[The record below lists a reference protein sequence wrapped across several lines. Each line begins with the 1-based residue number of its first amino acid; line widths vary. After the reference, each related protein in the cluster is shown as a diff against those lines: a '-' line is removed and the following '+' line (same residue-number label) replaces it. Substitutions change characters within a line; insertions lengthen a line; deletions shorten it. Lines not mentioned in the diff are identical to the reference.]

1 MRLLFLTQSLDLDD
15 PILGFAHGWIAA
27 LARHVDHVIAAPL
40 RAGRVE
46 LPANVE
52 VRSLGK
58 EHADTTMQK
67 LKGFAR
73 VVGGACRRGEVDA
86 ILAHM
91 VPRYAVY
98 AAPFALP
105 RRIPIFLWYTHKGV
119 DWSLR
124 LAEPV
129 IRRAFTASE
138 RSFRLESAKKVVT
151 GHGIDTAQFRPPDA
165 SDPAPTHDIAVVG
178 RIAPAKD
185 PLVLVEALGL
195 LKARG
200 LTPRVVLAGGTLLD
214 AHDAYQRQ
222 VEARVAALGIADQLT
237 FLGPVPHHEVRRVF
251 LDAPIFVT
259 PSRTGSVDK
268 TVLEAMA
275 CGRLAVTCN
284 ESFEEV
290 LGSLAPRLLFP
301 VGDAES
307 LAVRLEQLLAL
318 GDAERDDV
326 ARRLRE
332 LVCRDHDLERLA
344 ARLAKEM
351 REFVQGG
358 RPSVRS

>member
-40 RAGRVE
+40 RAGRVD
-46 LPANVE
+46 LPGNVE

-58 EHADTTMQK
+58 ERVDSTLQK
-67 LKGFAR
+67 LRGFSR

-105 RRIPIFLWYTHKGV
+105 RRIPLFLWYTHKGV

-124 LAEPV
+124 MAEPL

-138 RSFRLESAKKVVT
+138 RSFRLPSDKKVVT
-151 GHGIDTAQFRPPDA
+151 GHGIDTSAFAPPTPD
-165 SDPAPTHDIAVVG
+165 DPAPTHDVAVVG

-185 PLVLVEALGL
+185 PLVLIEALGL

-200 LTPRVVLAGGTLLD
+200 LRPRVVLAGGTLLD
-214 AHDAYQRQ
+214 AHDAYRRE
-222 VEARVAALGIADQLT
+222 VEARVEALGVGDQLT
-237 FLGPVPHHEVRRVF
+237 FLGPVPHHAIRSVF
-251 LDAPIFVT
+251 LDAPLFVT

-275 CGRLAVTCN
+275 CGRIVVTCN

-290 LGSLAPRLLFP
+290 LGPLAERLLFP
-301 VGDAES
+301 VGDAEA
-307 LAVRLEQLLAL
+307 LAARLQELLAL
-318 GDAERDDV
+318 AAEEREELARGLRDIV
-326 ARRLRE
+326 R
-332 LVCRDHDLERLA
+332 RDHDLERLA
-344 ARLAKEM
+344 ARLAREM
-351 REFVQGG
+351 REVVQGG
-358 RPSVRS
+358 RASVRA